1 MNPWVQSPAL
11 HKTSMVAQAYNPS
24 TEEEEVGGRWLHWLS
39 SCRSSNRKTCKAAD
53 RFCCGS
59 QGTHLQFALDSVIVE
74 VMWSEY
80 TWSQKV
86 SVQLNSCSPK
96 LATAN
101 SLPLAPTSKWSTL
114 VCYRGKLKKLGAFC
128 PPAVGSVTQIHWQTV
143 GTVLQSAPVLISCL
157 WLSCFDL
164 TFPPGCRTEGLRWLQ
179 PKYQIV
185 PSYLSLQTNKY
196 CIVPLHLIKI
206 HPNNVTHLS
215 TTHKGKFQTQCLN
228 NFPCNHWERW
238 NLCFVFTFGV
248 IVSRAPCLGLCL
260 TTLTVSITGTVMT
273 QPKVPVQLQCV
284 QPSFS
289 VLLSRSVQHS
299 RHKCSAGL
307 CWG

>member
-39 SCRSSNRKTCKAAD
+39 SCRNSNRKTCKAAD

-164 TFPPGCRTEGLRWLQ
+164 TFPPGCPEGLRWLQ
-179 PKYQIV
+179 PKEQIV

-196 CIVPLHLIKI
+196 CIVPFTLDKNPSQQRDSLKYHTQGQVSDTMSEIAL
-206 HPNNVTHLS
+206 
-215 TTHKGKFQTQCLN
+215 GKM
-228 NFPCNHWERW
+228 E
-238 NLCFVFTFGV
+238 
-248 IVSRAPCLGLCL
+248 
-260 TTLTVSITGTVMT
+260 
-273 QPKVPVQLQCV
+273 
-284 QPSFS
+284 S
-289 VLLSRSVQHS
+289 VLFLLLVWLSPEPPVLASASQPWPWVSQYCDNTAQSPCPASV
-299 RHKCSAGL
+299 RPAKLFCSSQQVCVAL
-307 CWG
+307 